1 MSTCERVN
9 ADECHSTALLEVILQ
24 EMWQNILCLDWAVK
38 ALGFCLDTSF
48 DPLISAVSRNQNLT
62 SCLNMFYETAST
74 HR

>member
-1 MSTCERVN
+1 MSQHRT
-9 ADECHSTALLEVILQ
+9 LEVISSGDVA
-24 EMWQNILCLDWAVK
+24 EYFVPDWAVK

-48 DPLISAVSRNQNLT
+48 DPLISAASRNQNLT